1 MENLLVAC
9 HCESLHGPVKIIGS
23 EGSEGK
29 EFDTIQ
35 YIDTNEG
42 IHESVE
48 KCKESDN
55 QYTKWHDI
63 PNSSIDYIYIA
74 SCPLYG
80 DLYTGRMYE
89 DTTAMWRSLDKHGW
103 NVLKANGKIIIPIN
117 KHIKPD
123 QKLKKILKTLMPL
136 WNCKIV
142 SSIPFSLEG
151 YDSEMYIVFKK
162 PTGNIYGGKRTRK
175 RRVSSYLKSF

>member
-1 MENLLVAC
+1 MSQNLLIAC
-9 HCESLHGPVKIIGS
+9 HCESLHGSVKII
-23 EGSEGK
+23 GK

-42 IHESVE
+42 LHESVE
-48 KCKESDN
+48 KCKKSEN
-55 QYTKWHDI
+55 QYIEWHKI
-63 PNSSIDYIYIA
+63 PNSSINFIYIA

-80 DLYTGRMYE
+80 DLYEGRMYE

-117 KHIKPD
+117 KHINPD
-123 QKLKKILKTLMPL
+123 NKLKNILKKLMPL

-142 SSIPFSLEG
+142 YSIPFYLEN
-151 YDSEMYIVFKK
+151 YDAEKYIIFKK
-162 PTGNIYGGKRTRK
+162 ETENIKGGRGRITRK
-175 RRVSSYLKSF
+175 KQKIFKQKRL